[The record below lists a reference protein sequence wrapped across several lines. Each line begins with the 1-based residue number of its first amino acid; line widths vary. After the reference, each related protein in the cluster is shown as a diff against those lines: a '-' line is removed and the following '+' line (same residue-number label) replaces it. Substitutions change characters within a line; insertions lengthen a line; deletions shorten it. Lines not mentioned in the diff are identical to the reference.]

1 MRRQAG
7 GAQAGG
13 YGRPVPTAPAGD
25 SAEAGRVSR
34 PTPRN
39 WSWTHPTGA
48 YEVETK
54 ILKQPDP
61 WRQWRATSVTLGET
75 WAKTPRASAWRS
87 PQALVFVGCGG
98 RI

>member
-39 WSWTHPTGA
+39 WSWAHPTGA

-54 ILKQPDP
+54 TLKQPIP
-61 WRQWRATSVTLGET
+61 GGNGARPATLGEI
-75 WAKTPRASAWRS
+75 WAKTPRASGGV
-87 PQALVFVGCGG
+87 PEALVFVGCGG
-98 RI
+98 WI